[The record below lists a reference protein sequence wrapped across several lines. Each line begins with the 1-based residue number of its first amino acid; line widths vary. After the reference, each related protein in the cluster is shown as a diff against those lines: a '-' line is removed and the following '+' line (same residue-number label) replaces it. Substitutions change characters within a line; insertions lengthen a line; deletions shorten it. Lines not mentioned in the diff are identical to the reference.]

1 MHNSEKLWRQTALD
15 VILVCAWYLAIE
27 AADPRPGGTLLPR
40 TLLAL
45 LAAALLIGIIP
56 GSYLDTLLRKV
67 APRAERA
74 SPWTVLLYAL
84 GGPLLALGLASYLGL
99 GTLRIHQTLPEGM
112 RDEPFVAD
120 LVSNLGM
127 AVLQLVFLPL
137 NIATALRRRKQ

>member
-27 AADPRPGGTLLPR
+27 AADPRPGGTLVARILC
-40 TLLAL
+40 AL
-45 LAAALLIGIIP
+45 LAAGLLIGIIP

-74 SPWTVLLYAL
+74 APWTIFLYAL
-84 GGPLLALGLASYLGL
+84 GGPLLILGFASYLGL
-99 GTLRIHQTLPEGM
+99 GTLAIHQTLPEGM
-112 RDEPFVAD
+112 RDEPFMRDVAR
-120 LVSNLGM
+120 NFGA